1 MSGCSQVMKFLLSV
15 QEPEEKEEKK
25 EGLSP
30 LPGDVGAA
38 FSGAYGGAV
47 PKPVSCNVTNIVLL
61 FSDFQLNNLI
71 GITTCGQHEEFQL
84 HHDGFF

>member
-1 MSGCSQVMKFLLSV
+1 MKFLLSV

-38 FSGAYGGAV
+38 FSGAYGGAI
-47 PKPVSCNVTNIVLL
+47 PKPVSLQCRVHYTNIVLL
-61 FSDFQLNNLI
+61 LSDSQSKLNNLI
-71 GITTCGQHEEFQL
+71 GITTYGQHEEFQL
-84 HHDGFF
+84 NHDSFF

>member
-1 MSGCSQVMKFLLSV
+1 MSGCSQVMTFLLSV

-38 FSGAYGGAV
+38 FSGAI
-47 PKPVSCNVTNIVLL
+47 PKPVSCNAAY
-61 FSDFQLNNLI
+61 
-71 GITTCGQHEEFQL
+71 TTLTLCCS
-84 HHDGFF
+84 